1 MEGKRKAELVKKCR
15 RIRYLTMDEIGKL
28 GVGHVGGC
36 LSAIDALVV
45 LYYNHMRIDPQNPRM
60 SNRDRFV
67 LSKGHAGPAL
77 YAILAD
83 KGFFPLSW
91 LDTLNRGGTRLPSHA
106 DMNQTPGVDMTTGSL
121 GQGFSCAVGMA
132 IGSKRRKDNAFIYT
146 MIGDG
151 ETDEGII
158 WEAAMLAGNQKLGN
172 LIAFTDYNKMQLDGE
187 TRVINDLEPLSDK
200 WRAFGWETEEV
211 DGHDVEAIDAA
222 ICRAKQQLQRPSM
235 IILHTIKGKGVSFIE
250 EMWRNNH
257 NITLSPEQHKKTL
270 EELREVTLDV

>member
-1 MEGKRKAELVKKCR
+1 
-15 RIRYLTMDEIGKL
+15 
-28 GVGHVGGC
+28 
-36 LSAIDALVV
+36 
-45 LYYNHMRIDPQNPRM
+45 
-60 SNRDRFV
+60 
-67 LSKGHAGPAL
+67 
-77 YAILAD
+77 
-83 KGFFPLSW
+83 
-91 LDTLNRGGTRLPSHA
+91 
-106 DMNQTPGVDMTTGSL
+106 
-121 GQGFSCAVGMA
+121 
-132 IGSKRRKDNAFIYT
+132 